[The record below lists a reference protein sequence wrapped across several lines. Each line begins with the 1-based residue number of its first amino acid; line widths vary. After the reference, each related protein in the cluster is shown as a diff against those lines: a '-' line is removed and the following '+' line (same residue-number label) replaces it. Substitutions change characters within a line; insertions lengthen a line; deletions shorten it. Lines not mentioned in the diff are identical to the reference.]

1 MTFPEWSTICLLRV
15 AQNGEWMHTQSK
27 AISVIHSEDDIQV
40 YMRSFAELFTQRMGV
55 LTRMSV

>member
-1 MTFPEWSTICLLRV
+1 MH
-15 AQNGEWMHTQSK
+15 AQNK

-55 LTRMSV
+55 LTPMGV